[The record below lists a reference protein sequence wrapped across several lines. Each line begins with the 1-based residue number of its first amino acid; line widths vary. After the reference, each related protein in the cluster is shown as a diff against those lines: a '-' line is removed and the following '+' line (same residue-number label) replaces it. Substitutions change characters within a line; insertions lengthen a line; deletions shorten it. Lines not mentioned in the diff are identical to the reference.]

1 MLRSVTEVFF
11 SGVAV
16 ASCKVE
22 QEAGYSFSAHR
33 LTINLCWR
41 VQKDHGHGHESWYV
55 WYLYQYDMVCL
66 YGMLIW
72 YAYILQEVPTGAI
85 PGCPTGG
92 ALLGADERRKA

>member
-1 MLRSVTEVFF
+1 MVMSLGMYGIYTSM
-11 SGVAV
+11 
-16 ASCKVE
+16 
-22 QEAGYSFSAHR
+22 
-33 LTINLCWR
+33 I
-41 VQKDHGHGHESWYV
+41 WYA
-55 WYLYQYDMVCL
+55 YMVCL

>member
-66 YGMLIW
+66 YGMLI
-72 YAYILQEVPTGAI
+72 YCRRYLPVQFPVARLEV
-85 PGCPTGG
+85 
-92 ALLGADERRKA
+92 LY